1 MRKEANLWALITM
14 ALGFVAIAA
23 YCVQFYG
30 FTVVGERLLLRLRL
44 GMLKGTR
51 ETEGVEL

>member
-1 MRKEANLWALITM
+1 MRNEANMWALITM

-30 FTVVGERLLLRLRL
+30 FTVVGERLLLRLRV
-44 GMLKGTR
+44 GMLRGTGKR
-51 ETEGVEL
+51 EGMK